1 MSSKRTVNILSI
13 LLVLVGLLQ
22 SVGHVTGSK
31 ALKQLGMLTVASPLP
46 IVFTEQKGFLETFAS
61 EFTLVYEVQG
71 KEKRVPITPELYA
84 KLDKPYNYR
93 NVLGAA
99 ISYGPILPE
108 PLVSSVLNYA
118 FISPAPLSKALGI
131 QDLTYAYIELKS
143 KTKGV
148 DKTYTLNIGDK
159 DAF

>member
-13 LLVLVGLLQ
+13 VLIIVGLLQ

-31 ALKQLGMLTVASPLP
+31 ILKQLGMLTVASPLP
-46 IVFTEQKGFLETFAS
+46 LVFTEQKGFLETFAS

-71 KEKRVPITPELYA
+71 QEKRVPITPELYA

-118 FISPAPLSKALGI
+118 FVSPAPLSQALGI
-131 QDLTYAYIELKS
+131 VNLRYAYIELKS